1 MKSNGSSRWSLDL
14 GFVRKGAARVKSPL
28 DGTAMDLRWSILS
41 VPTGVLPISVV
52 ECRLSGLGR
61 TVHGYGDSLFYRGSL
76 TQAFAEAWER
86 LCFDLY
92 KDGPSSGADGATSS
106 NGFACGATAREAV
119 EAARSELIERAVL
132 LAAWHSRHGW
142 AKDTPTGFLPRVLAS
157 LLESR
162 GWEVSLFRI
171 TERRLGLVSCA
182 FGLRPGGGVLFD
194 SCYQRPGMS
203 PAAAQTKVL
212 RSLLRSALVQ
222 EKAPVSPAPLPESGG
237 PQAHRAF
244 YADPAHGAAF
254 DFLRELEDDP
264 QPVELGGYGAVR
276 TSVLDEVADF
286 PRVAVASNHRWPR
299 LAWGRE
305 SMQEGGNEWPHP
317 LA

>member
-14 GFVRKGAARVKSPL
+14 SFIRKGAASVKSPL
-28 DGTAMDLRWSILS
+28 DGANMDLRWSILS

-52 ECRLSGLGR
+52 ECSLSGLGR

-86 LCFDLY
+86 LCFEFYRD
-92 KDGPSSGADGATSS
+92 DPSTDPAAATSS
-106 NGFACGATAREAV
+106 NGFACGATARDAV
-119 EAARSELIERAVL
+119 EAARAELVERAVL
-132 LAAWHSRHGW
+132 LAAWHDRRGW
-142 AKDTPTGFLPRVLAS
+142 TRDVPTGYLPRVLAS

-162 GWEVSLFRI
+162 GWGVSLFRI
-171 TERRLGLVSCA
+171 AEQRLGYVYCA
-182 FGLRPGGGVLFD
+182 FGMRPGGVLFD

-203 PAAAQTKVL
+203 PSGAQTKVL
-212 RSLLRSALVQ
+212 RSLLRSAVIQGKLP
-222 EKAPVSPAPLPESGG
+222 ASPAPLPESGG
-237 PQAHRAF
+237 PEAHRSF
-244 YADPAHGAAF
+244 YADPAHAAAF
-254 DFLRELEDDP
+254 EFLQGLEENAE
-264 QPVELGGYGAVR
+264 PVELGGYGAVR
-276 TSVLDEVADF
+276 TSVLEDVPRF

-305 SMQEGGNEWPHP
+305 SIQEGGNEWPHP